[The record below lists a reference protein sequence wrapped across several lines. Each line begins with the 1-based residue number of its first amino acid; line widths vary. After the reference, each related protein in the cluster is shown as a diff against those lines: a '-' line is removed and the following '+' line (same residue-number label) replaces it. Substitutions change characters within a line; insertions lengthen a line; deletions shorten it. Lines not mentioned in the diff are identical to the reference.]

1 MENVVDADVEKEQS
15 SNLASWVN
23 ESAIPQHREYRKN
36 VSLGMVSCKILL
48 WAWRD
53 LDSMNPEIW

>member
-1 MENVVDADVEKEQS
+1 MENVVDADVEKEKS

-23 ESAIPQHREYRKN
+23 ESAISQHREYRKN

-48 WAWRD
+48 WA
-53 LDSMNPEIW
+53 